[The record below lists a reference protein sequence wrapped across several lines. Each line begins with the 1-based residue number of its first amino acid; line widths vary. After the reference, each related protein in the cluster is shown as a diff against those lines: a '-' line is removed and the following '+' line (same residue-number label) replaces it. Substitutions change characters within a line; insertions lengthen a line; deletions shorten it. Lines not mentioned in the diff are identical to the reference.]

1 MKQEDFFFT
10 YEKLHN
16 NLYRITAQ
24 HRYSDLIGKLRTDNE
39 MLAKDA
45 FSGKMYLEY
54 YDSMEEA
61 RQAVIDKIFN
71 P

>member
-1 MKQEDFFFT
+1 MNQEDFNFT
-10 YEKLHN
+10 YEKLEN

-24 HRYSDLIGKLRTDNE
+24 HKHSDLIGKLRTNNSL
-39 MLAKDA
+39 LASDA

-54 YDSMEEA
+54 YDTMAEA
-61 RQAVIDKIFN
+61 RQSVIDKIFN

>member
-1 MKQEDFFFT
+1 MNHEDFNFT
-10 YEKLHN
+10 YEKLPN

-24 HRYSDLIGKLRTDNE
+24 HKHSDLIGKLRTDNE

-45 FSGKMYLEY
+45 FSGRMYLEY
-54 YDSMEEA
+54 YDTMAEA